1 MRQLK
6 ISQQVTSRSEMS
18 LDKYL
23 SDISKLQLIAV
34 EDEATLAKRVK
45 EGDKQA
51 LKEMVQANLRFVVS
65 VSKQYQHLGLSLP
78 DLINEGNM
86 GLIKAAYRF
95 DETRGFRFISYAVW
109 WIRQSIIQALA
120 DQSRTIR
127 LPAHQIGVLSK
138 LNRAATAFEQEYER
152 EPTISELSLATEQNF
167 DEIKSL
173 MAAAGQALSLDAPL
187 GQEDNSCMS
196 DLLSDSNNSRP
207 DDGLERESLCSEV
220 DRALNS
226 LPQREAMVIR
236 LFFGLSGY
244 SQHAVDDIADRLDI
258 SSALVR
264 RLKDRALTRLRTA
277 KRVKMLQGFL
287 E

>member
-34 EDEATLAKRVK
+34 EDEAALAKRVK
-45 EGDKQA
+45 EGDRQA
-51 LKEMVQANLRFVVS
+51 LKQIVQANLRFVVS
-65 VSKQYQHLGLSLP
+65 VSKQYQNLGLSLP
-78 DLINEGNM
+78 DLINEGNL

-127 LPAHQIGVLSK
+127 LPAHQISVLNK
-138 LNRAATAFEQEYER
+138 IYKAATVFEQENER
-152 EPTISELSLATEQNF
+152 EPTIAELSIETEQNI
-167 DEIKSL
+167 DEIKLL
-173 MAAAGQALSLDAPL
+173 MAAANQALSLDAPI
-187 GQEDNSCMS
+187 GQEDYSCMS
-196 DLLSDSNNSRP
+196 DLLPDSNNARP
-207 DDGLERESLCSEV
+207 DDELERESLCSEV
-220 DRALNS
+220 DRAINS

-244 SQHAVDDIADRLDI
+244 SQHAVEDIADRLDI

-264 RLKDRALTRLRTA
+264 RLKDKALRRLRTT
-277 KRVKMLQGFL
+277 KRVKVLQGYL
-287 E
+287 N

>member
-34 EDEATLAKRVK
+34 EDEAALAKRVK
-45 EGDKQA
+45 EGDRQA
-51 LKEMVQANLRFVVS
+51 LKQIVQANLRFVVS
-65 VSKQYQHLGLSLP
+65 VSKQYQNLGLSLP
-78 DLINEGNM
+78 DLINEGNL

-127 LPAHQIGVLSK
+127 LPAHQISVLNK
-138 LNRAATAFEQEYER
+138 IYKAATVFEQENER
-152 EPTISELSLATEQNF
+152 EPTIAELSLETDQNI

-173 MAAAGQALSLDAPL
+173 MAAANQAVSLDAPI

-196 DLLSDSNNSRP
+196 DLLADSNNTRP
-207 DDGLERESLCSEV
+207 DHELERESLCSEV
-220 DRALNS
+220 DRAINS
-226 LPQREAMVIR
+226 LPSREAMIIR
-236 LFFGLSGY
+236 LFFGLGGY
-244 SQHAVDDIADRLDI
+244 SQHAVEDIAYRLDI

-264 RLKDRALTRLRTA
+264 RLKEKALKRLRST
-277 KRVKMLQGFL
+277 KRVKVLQGYL
-287 E
+287 T

>member
-23 SDISKLQLIAV
+23 SDISKLQLIAI
-34 EDEATLAKRVK
+34 EDEAILARRVK
-45 EGDKQA
+45 EGDRQA
-51 LKEMVQANLRFVVS
+51 LKEIVQANLRFVVS
-65 VSKQYQHLGLSLP
+65 VSKQYQNLGLSLP
-78 DLINEGNM
+78 DLINEGNL

-127 LPAHQIGVLSK
+127 LPAHQISVLNK
-138 LNRAATAFEQEYER
+138 LNKAATIFEQQNER
-152 EPTISELSLATEQNF
+152 EPTIAELSTATEQSF
-167 DEIKSL
+167 DEVKSL
-173 MAAAGQALSLDAPL
+173 MAAANQAMSLDAPI

-196 DLLSDSNNSRP
+196 DLLSDIHASP
-207 DDGLERESLCSEV
+207 DNGLERESLCSEV
-220 DRALNS
+220 NRVINS

-236 LFFGLSGY
+236 LFFGLGGY
-244 SQHAVDDIADRLDI
+244 SQHAVEDIANQLDI

-264 RLKDRALTRLRTA
+264 RLKDKALTRLRTA
-277 KRVKMLQGFL
+277 KRGKVLQGYL
-287 E
+287 D

>member
-6 ISQQVTSRSEMS
+6 ISQQVTSRAEMS

-23 SDISKLQLIAV
+23 SDISRLQLIAV

-45 EGDKQA
+45 EGDRQA
-51 LKEMVQANLRFVVS
+51 LKEIVQANLRFVVS
-65 VSKQYQHLGLSLP
+65 VSKQYQNLGLSLP
-78 DLINEGNM
+78 DLINEGNL

-127 LPAHQIGVLSK
+127 LPAHQISVLNK
-138 LNRAATAFEQEYER
+138 LNKAATVFEQEYER
-152 EPTISELSLATEQNF
+152 EPTIAELSSATEQSF
-167 DEIKSL
+167 DEVKSV
-173 MAAAGQALSLDAPL
+173 MAAANQALSLDAPI

-196 DLLSDSNNSRP
+196 DLLSDVHASP
-207 DDGLERESLCSEV
+207 DNGLERESLCSEV
-220 DRALNS
+220 NRVINS

-244 SQHAVDDIADRLDI
+244 SQHAVEDIADRLDI

-264 RLKDRALTRLRTA
+264 RLKEKALTRLRTA
-277 KRVKMLQGFL
+277 KRGRMLQGYL
-287 E
+287 D